1 MKEVGTISERA
12 CNDMTLMNEKVHAYK
27 DQIGELSDV
36 LPGVVK
42 SYHEFTGECFQPGAI
57 DAKTKQ
63 LIALGI
69 GLFANNE
76 VCTFYHVEEA
86 RAKGATDQEIME
98 TIAVA
103 GAVGGGHALSQ
114 GAMRVQKA
122 LH

>member
-1 MKEVGTISERA
+1 MQV
-12 CNDMTLMNEKVHAYK
+12 MTLMNDKVHAYK
-27 DQIGELSDV
+27 DQIGALSDV
-36 LPGVVK
+36 LPDVVK
-42 SYHEFTGECFQPGAI
+42 SYHEFTGECFQPGVL

-86 RAKGATDQEIME
+86 RSKGATDQEIME
-98 TIAVA
+98 TVAVA

>member
-1 MKEVGTISERA
+1 
-12 CNDMTLMNEKVHAYK
+12 MTLMNDKVHAYK
-27 DQIGELSDV
+27 DQMGALSDV
-36 LPGVVK
+36 LPDVVK
-42 SYHEFTGECFQPGAI
+42 AYHEFTGECFHPGSL

-76 VCTFYHVEEA
+76 VCTLYHVAEA
-86 RAKGATDQEIME
+86 RSKGATDEEIME
-98 TIAVA
+98 AVAVA